1 MSNDLYGR
9 VTDRVDF
16 GHKQLVFALQRLQHT
31 HLYEYIFL
39 YSGVMLTVE
48 NKLKLCGPLYCH
60 KLAMEKSKVW
70 VVTGNKKSFEI
81 ARIWKYM

>member
-39 YSGVMLTVE
+39 YSGMLRINFNCVV
-48 NKLKLCGPLYCH
+48 YCH
-60 KLAMEKSKVW
+60 KLAMKKAGMG
-70 VVTGNKKSFEI
+70 GN
-81 ARIWKYM
+81 W